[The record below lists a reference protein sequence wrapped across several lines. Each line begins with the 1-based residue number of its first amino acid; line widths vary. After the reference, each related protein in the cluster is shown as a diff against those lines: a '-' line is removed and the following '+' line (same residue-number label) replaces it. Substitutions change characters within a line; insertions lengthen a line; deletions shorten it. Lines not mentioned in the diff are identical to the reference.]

1 MARDNSQ
8 QMILFVDL
16 GTGKTRQEDV
26 SPEMRRKFIGGNGFA
41 VKILYDLLRA
51 GVDPLGPEN
60 AVVFAVGPATGTVIP
75 GAAMTAA
82 ATKSPLTGIFIDSYM
97 GGQWGTEL
105 KEAGCEA
112 LVLQGAAAEPIYL
125 FVDDGRVEI
134 RPAAHLWGKKTS
146 ETERAIKEE
155 LGDPRVQVAAI
166 GPAGENLVKFATII
180 HSTRAFGRGGLGAV
194 LGSKK
199 VKAIAV
205 RGTGG
210 VPHPYTEKI
219 LEYARRTY
227 DEMLR
232 QPAFAKNIPTFGS
245 TVSVAGNNALG
256 ILGSYNWQQEVFAD
270 AEKISGNDMV
280 NRGLRVGH
288 KACASCIAR
297 SAIIWRACEGP
308 FKGATSRGPEYE
320 TLYSYGSLIGNGNVE
335 SIILADRLSDELG
348 LDTISTGAVIAFVME
363 CVEKGILSAQEL
375 DGMDVR
381 FGNYRAMLDLLPK
394 IAAREGAG
402 DLLAEGVREISRR
415 IGKGSEYFA
424 IHVKGLELP
433 GHTARGLKGMGLGY
447 ATSSRGGSHQDFRP
461 GPERS
466 GKFDRAT
473 IEGKAA
479 LVKKNQ
485 DMTTIG
491 DCLIVCRRHSEGF
504 HGAFLNER
512 YVELASLA
520 TGMEFGLEELTLA
533 AERIYTLERMFNV
546 REGVRRKDDTLPE
559 RFLKEG
565 IPGGPSAGMYV
576 SREELDTM
584 LDEYY
589 QIRGWDPETGV
600 PTESTLKKLGLS
612 N

>member
-1 MARDNSQ
+1 MARENRQ
-8 QMILFVDL
+8 RMILFVDL
-16 GTGKTRQEDV
+16 STGNTRLEAVTPEV
-26 SPEMRRKFIGGNGFA
+26 SWKFIGGNGLA
-41 VKILYDLLRA
+41 VKLLYDLVGA
-51 GVDPLGPEN
+51 GVEPLGPDN
-60 AVVFAVGPATGTVIP
+60 AMVFAVGPATGTVIP
-75 GAAMTAA
+75 GAAVAAA
-82 ATKSPLTGIFIDSYM
+82 ATKSPLSGIFIDSYM
-97 GGQWGTEL
+97 AGQWGTEL
-105 KEAGCEA
+105 KEAGYEA
-112 LVLQGAAAEPIYL
+112 LVLQGAAADPVYL

-155 LGDPRVQVAAI
+155 LGDRRVQVAAI

-199 VKAIAV
+199 VKAVAL
-205 RGTGG
+205 RGTRG
-210 VPHPYTEKI
+210 VPHPNTEKI
-219 LEYARRTY
+219 LEYARCTY

-256 ILGSYNWQQEVFAD
+256 ILGAYNWQQEVFAD
-270 AEKISGNDMV
+270 AERISGNDMV
-280 NRGLRVGH
+280 NRGLRAGH
-288 KACASCIAR
+288 KACASCIAG
-297 SAIIWRACEGP
+297 SAVIWRACEGP
-308 FKGATSRGPEYE
+308 FKGAVSRGPEYE

-348 LDTISTGAVIAFVME
+348 LDTMSAGAVIAFVME
-363 CVEKGILSAQEL
+363 CVEKGILSAHDL

-381 FGNYRAMLDLLPK
+381 FGDYRTMLELLPK

-402 DLLAEGVREISRR
+402 GLLAEGVREMSRR
-415 IGKGSEYFA
+415 IGKGSEHFA
-424 IHVKGLELP
+424 IHVKGLELA

-512 YVELASLA
+512 YVELANLA
-520 TGMEFGLEELTLA
+520 TGMEFSLEDLTLA
-533 AERIYTLERMFNV
+533 AERVYTLERMFNV
-546 REGVRRKDDTLPE
+546 REGICRKDDTLPE

-565 IPGGPSAGMYV
+565 IPEGPSAGMYI
-576 SREELDTM
+576 SLEELDAM

-589 QIRGWDPETGV
+589 QIRGWDPGTGV
-600 PTESTLKKLGLS
+600 PTESTLKKLGLP

>member
-16 GTGKTRQEDV
+16 STGKTRQEAV

-60 AVVFAVGPATGTVIP
+60 AVVFAVGPATGTIIP
-75 GAAMTAA
+75 GAAITAA

-112 LVLQGAAAEPIYL
+112 LVLQGAAADPVYL

-210 VPHPYTEKI
+210 VPHPNTQKI

-256 ILGSYNWQQEVFAD
+256 ILGSYNWQREVFAD

-280 NRGLRVGH
+280 NRGLRAGH

-520 TGMEFGLEELTLA
+520 TGMEFSLEELTLA

-600 PTESTLKKLGLS
+600 PTESTLKKLGLK
-612 N
+612 

>member
-112 LVLQGAAAEPIYL
+112 LVLQGAAAEPVYL